1 MGLRITNSKFEIRNS
16 RLPRRGFVLVIVLCT
31 IMLLEVLLLG
41 FNFRCRTDLRAVDH
55 LRRSH
60 DALNC
65 ARAGLNIAVAAIKDN
80 PDIYSD
86 KGLVDLLSGENSVT
100 VGPGECL
107 ITVMQESGKLNVN
120 LLKDKNGKLD
130 RARIDHL
137 LRLIDLL
144 NRERAGESAIGYGLV
159 PAIIDW
165 TDDDDDVT
173 VLPFVTRENLGAE
186 SDYYST
192 LDPAYRCKN
201 KPLNAVEEMLL
212 IKDVTAEIFERIR
225 NYVTVNGDG
234 KVNLNS
240 APKLVIESLS
250 EKMDAAVAAMI
261 VERRKIKPFESV
273 AELRDVPG
281 MTDSIYEA
289 IKNAATISPEDQYY
303 RVESRANVDHL
314 GCAIEA
320 VLRRNP
326 ETKSVEVVFYKEQ
339 PR

>member
-1 MGLRITNSKFEIRNS
+1 
-16 RLPRRGFVLVIVLCT
+16 
-31 IMLLEVLLLG
+31 MLLEVLLLG

-55 LRRSH
+55 LRRSQE
-60 DALNC
+60 ALNC
-65 ARAGLNIAVAAIKDN
+65 ARAGLNIAIAAIKDN
-80 PDIYSD
+80 PDIYGD
-86 KGLVDLLSGENSVT
+86 KGLVNLLSGENSIT

-107 ITVMQESGKLNVN
+107 ITVTQESGKLNVN

-130 RARIDHL
+130 RARIDQL

-144 NRERAGESAIGYGLV
+144 NRERAGESNIGYGLV

-165 TDDDDDVT
+165 TDDDDNVT
-173 VLPFVTRENLGAE
+173 CLLFVTRENMGVE
-186 SDYYST
+186 SDYYSM

-201 KPLNAVEEMLL
+201 KPLEAVEEMLL
-212 IKDVTAEIFERIR
+212 IKGITPEIFERMR
-225 NYVTVNGDG
+225 SYVTVYGDG

-250 EKMDAAVAAMI
+250 EKMDTAVAQMV
-261 VERRKIKPFESV
+261 VERRKIEPFQSV

-289 IKNAATISPEDQYY
+289 IKNTVTITSEDQYY
-303 RVESRANVDHL
+303 RVESRADSRLHGNDVTPAQAGV

-326 ETKSVEVVFYKEQ
+326 ETKSVEVVFYKEHT
-339 PR
+339 R

>member
-1 MGLRITNSKFEIRNS
+1 
-16 RLPRRGFVLVIVLCT
+16 
-31 IMLLEVLLLG
+31 MLLEVLLLG
-41 FNFRCRTDLRAVDH
+41 FNFRCRTNLRAVDH
-55 LRRSH
+55 LRRSQE
-60 DALNC
+60 ALNC
-65 ARAGLNIAVAAIKDN
+65 ARAGLNIAIAAIKDN
-80 PDIYSD
+80 PDIHTDYGS
-86 KGLVDLLSGENSVT
+86 LSLLSGENSIT
-100 VGPGECL
+100 VGPGQCL
-107 ITVMQESGKLNVN
+107 ITVTQESGKLNVD

-130 RARIDHL
+130 RARIDQL

-144 NRERAGESAIGYGLV
+144 NRERAGESNIGYGLV
-159 PAIIDW
+159 PSIIDW
-165 TDDDDDVT
+165 TDDDDEVT
-173 VLPFVTRENLGAE
+173 SLSFVTRENLGVE

-201 KPLNAVEEMLL
+201 KPLDTIEEMLL
-212 IKDVTAEIFERIR
+212 IKGISHEVFERIR

-250 EKMDAAVAAMI
+250 EKMDTAVAAMI
-261 VERRKIKPFESV
+261 VERRKIKPFDGV

-289 IKNAATISPEDQYY
+289 IKNMVTVSAEDQYY
-303 RVESRANVDHL
+303 HVESRASVDHL

-326 ETKSVEVVFYKEQ
+326 ETKSVEVVFYKES
-339 PR
+339 RR